1 MGKEKDNRSLLEWA
15 AEAEQHA
22 LPAWDA
28 LPSIPLYMDQVTM
41 VTGEALALFACG
53 EKQSL
58 LTSSMINNY
67 VKNGLVEHPVH
78 KKYAREHLAKLIM
91 TSLLKQVLSIQ
102 DISVLFS
109 GEETAAQLYGDFAAA
124 QDSALHETAALLQPE
139 DDEEKLRALALRL
152 AAEANARRAVSE
164 RILAVLSEEKASGG
178 KEKKNAEKVKK

>member
-78 KKYAREHLAKLIM
+78 KKYAREHLAKLEE
-91 TSLLKQVLSIQ
+91 SI
-102 DISVLFS
+102 
-109 GEETAAQLYGDFAAA
+109 
-124 QDSALHETAALLQPE
+124 AAL
-139 DDEEKLRALALRL
+139 
-152 AAEANARRAVSE
+152 
-164 RILAVLSEEKASGG
+164 G
-178 KEKKNAEKVKK
+178 

>member
-91 TSLLKQVLSIQ
+91 TSLLKQVLSI
-102 DISVLFS
+102 
-109 GEETAAQLYGDFAAA
+109 
-124 QDSALHETAALLQPE
+124 
-139 DDEEKLRALALRL
+139 
-152 AAEANARRAVSE
+152 
-164 RILAVLSEEKASGG
+164 
-178 KEKKNAEKVKK
+178 